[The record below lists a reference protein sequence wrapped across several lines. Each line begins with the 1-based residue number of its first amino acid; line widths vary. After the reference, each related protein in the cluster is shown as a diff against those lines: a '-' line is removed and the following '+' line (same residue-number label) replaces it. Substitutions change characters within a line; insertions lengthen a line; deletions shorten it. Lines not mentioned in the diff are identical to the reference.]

1 MQIVKLSVPVP
12 SIGPAVDVHVRTVTP
27 RCNCGRVLSSV
38 RARQLHAPTCGARQS
53 PVAWAAAYDRQT
65 GAWVLP
71 ETPESVAELLAAAG
85 VVLR

>member
-12 SIGPAVDVHVRTVTP
+12 SIGPAVDVHVRTERHDFTDYPYVE
-27 RCNCGRVLSSV
+27 L
-38 RARQLHAPTCGARQS
+38 
-53 PVAWAAAYDRQT
+53 AWLAAYDRQA

>member
-12 SIGPAVDVHVRTVTP
+12 SIGPAVDIHVRTMPFITNSGTLGTP
-27 RCNCGRVLSSV
+27 S
-38 RARQLHAPTCGARQS
+38 
-53 PVAWAAAYDRQT
+53 VAWCAAYDRQA

-71 ETPESVAELLAAAG
+71 ETPESVAELLQAAG

>member
-12 SIGPAVDVHVRTVTP
+12 SIGPAVDVHVRLEYQPPERFVGP
-27 RCNCGRVLSSV
+27 CIASL
-38 RARQLHAPTCGARQS
+38 
-53 PVAWAAAYDRQT
+53 AWAAAYDRQA
-65 GAWVLP
+65 GEWILP

>member
-12 SIGPAVDVHVRTVTP
+12 SIGPAVDVHVRYDVH
-27 RCNCGRVLSSV
+27 L
-38 RARQLHAPTCGARQS
+38 GAS
-53 PVAWAAAYDRQT
+53 YVHWAAAYDRQA

-71 ETPESVAELLAAAG
+71 ESPTAVAELLAAAG

>member
-12 SIGPAVDVHVRTVTP
+12 SIGPAVDVHVRTEIAHW
-27 RCNCGRVLSSV
+27 RVGPIPGMIHDRV
-38 RARQLHAPTCGARQS
+38 EWC
-53 PVAWAAAYDRQT
+53 AAYDRQA

>member
-1 MQIVKLSVPVP
+1 VK
-12 SIGPAVDVHVRTVTP
+12 
-27 RCNCGRVLSSV
+27 
-38 RARQLHAPTCGARQS
+38 RAQSLHAPHCAARQS
-53 PVAWAAAYDRQT
+53 PVAWAAAYDRQA

>member
-12 SIGPAVDVHVRTVTP
+12 SIGPAVDVHVRYTDSWSDLAL
-27 RCNCGRVLSSV
+27 CRVRDV
-38 RARQLHAPTCGARQS
+38 D
-53 PVAWAAAYDRQT
+53 WAAAYDRQA

-71 ETPESVAELLAAAG
+71 ETPESVAELLQAAG